1 MRAWD
6 VWVVELLRAAADLDL
21 RTDHVARPRF
31 VAARGDDPLFC
42 AELRPFPDRCYQEP
56 LVELMALAAPLGAD
70 RLAVATTGRLTSLD
84 DPIPPVIPGVGD
96 LRQRALVL
104 HLADGNGHEAV
115 GRSVLVPFTLEGG
128 ALRWEEPLEP
138 GPAEGWIASA
148 FAVMIDHRHELA
160 APTDVIREQA
170 ERCLGLGHVL
180 ALEHAIADRLG
191 IEAARLP

>member
-1 MRAWD
+1 MRAWN

-21 RTDHVARPRF
+21 RTGHVARPRF
-31 VAARGDDPLFC
+31 VAARGDEPLFY

-70 RLAVATTGRLTSLD
+70 RLAVAMTGRVSSLD

-104 HLADGNGHEAV
+104 QLADGHGHEAV
-115 GRSVLVPFTLEGG
+115 GRSVLVPFALDGQE
-128 ALRWEEPLEP
+128 LRWEEPLAP

-148 FAVMIDHRHELA
+148 FAVMIDQRDELA

-170 ERCLGLGHVL
+170 ERCLGLGHAL
-180 ALEHAIADRLG
+180 AVGDATADRLG
-191 IEAARLP
+191 LEAARLR